1 MEELLGLWHCPDNGR
16 RAKFVTFPSF
26 QTRRTDN
33 DLLRAA
39 LANGDQVG
47 KVPGVGW
54 TPPSN

>member
-1 MEELLGLWHCPDNGR
+1 MEGLLRLQHCPDNGR
-16 RAKFVTFPSF
+16 KARLVTFPSL
-26 QTRRTDN
+26 QTLRTDN